1 MIPVWIGVVLH
12 FVGIILGACYHWL
25 ATRNKRPST
34 IIVDTPQARRWIAN
48 KPRFRVVDTTMR
60 EVKQ

>member
-12 FVGIILGACYHWL
+12 FAGLILGFVYHAI

-34 IIVDTPQARRWIAN
+34 IIVDTPQTRRWIAS
-48 KPRFRVVDTTMR
+48 KPRFRVVDTTMQ
-60 EVKQ
+60 EVKR

>member
-12 FVGIILGACYHWL
+12 FVGLILGVCCHAL

-48 KPRFRVVDTTMR
+48 GPRFRVVTTTIR
-60 EVKQ
+60 EDKR